1 MKILAL
7 ESSAK
12 ACSVAITEDNQVL
25 AQIFLNNGLTHS
37 KTLLPAVSHLL
48 EQCDQ
53 TLSDMDVFAVAVGPG
68 SFTGLRIGVSTV
80 KGLSYGLD
88 KPCAPCSTLASMA
101 WQLKHLEG
109 YTVVCTMDARKNQV
123 YHSRFLIKD
132 DIPQRLSP
140 DTALSIS
147 DLAKELEEISGP
159 KILVGDGA
167 TLCRQ
172 TLENIEIAPDSLRL
186 QTAFSVALEGYQ
198 LAQKHLLV
206 TSDALVPVYH
216 RLSQAERERLEKE
229 A

>member
-7 ESSAK
+7 DSSAK
-12 ACSVAITEDNQVL
+12 ACSVAITEDNQLL

-48 EQCDQ
+48 EQCDR
-53 TLSDMDVFAVAVGPG
+53 TLSDIDVLAVSVGPG

-80 KGLSYGLD
+80 KGLSYGLN
-88 KPCAPCSTLASMA
+88 KPCASCSTLASMA
-101 WQLKHLEG
+101 WQMQHLEG

-123 YHSRFLIKD
+123 YHSRFFIKEGM
-132 DIPQRLSP
+132 PQRLSQ

-147 DLAKELEEISGP
+147 DLAMELEEITGP

-167 TLCRQ
+167 TLCHQ
-172 TLENIEIAPDSLRL
+172 TLENIELAPDTLRL

-198 LAQKHLLV
+198 LAQKNQLV
-206 TSDALVPVYH
+206 TSEELVPVYH